1 MQSRFIKFP
10 DQPFRSSGMKNSYLV
25 IEGNIGSGKTSLAKI
40 IAAKYNRKLVLEE
53 FADNTFLPQFYK
65 NPERFAFPLELSF
78 LAERYGQLRNLLN
91 EATKSGQPIVSDYL
105 FEKSLIFAGINL
117 DKDEW
122 ELYQKFYHII
132 RETLPKPDLVIYL
145 HKSIP
150 HLKKNISMRG
160 RVYENEISD
169 DYLARLEE
177 GYHKF
182 FREITQPEIK
192 IIDTD
197 EIDFI
202 NHPGHLEKLLAQIFK
217 GA

>member
-1 MQSRFIKFP
+1 MQSLFIKFP
-10 DQPFRSSGMKNSYLV
+10 DQPLRSSGMKNSYLV